1 MNLVDFLCERECRT
15 DEFEGFEIYSLQYRN
30 RFFSIKRGE
39 PDKDSIAFFYLCK
52 DCDTT
57 YDVKEPEEVFRG
69 CFIQKE
75 MYSHDETDT
84 EGHEYIEDLLDMLSR
99 SCRCADDCTMESGC
113 ILMQQ
118 LLSLKCRL
126 NWKKDWAGQLLEA
139 AESRVSD
146 WIYGM

>member
-1 MNLVDFLCERECRT
+1 
-15 DEFEGFEIYSLQYRN
+15 
-30 RFFSIKRGE
+30 
-39 PDKDSIAFFYLCK
+39 
-52 DCDTT
+52 
-57 YDVKEPEEVFRG
+57 
-69 CFIQKE
+69 
-75 MYSHDETDT
+75 MYSHDVTDT
-84 EGHEYIEDLLDMLSR
+84 EGHEYIEDLLDMLSQA
-99 SCRCADDCTMESGC
+99 CRCADDCTMESGC